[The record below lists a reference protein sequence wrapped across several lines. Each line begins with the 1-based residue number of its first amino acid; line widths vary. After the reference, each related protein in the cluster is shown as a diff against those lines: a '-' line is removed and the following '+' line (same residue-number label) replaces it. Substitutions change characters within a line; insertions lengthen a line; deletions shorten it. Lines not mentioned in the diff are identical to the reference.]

1 MPGPRPT
8 GGAYKLGRAGVIRS
22 AFYLLC
28 LVIPVLLE
36 DVMDELAEW
45 MDPTRVALIAAVL
58 GFVGLLAAGM

>member
-1 MPGPRPT
+1 
-8 GGAYKLGRAGVIRS
+8 LIRS

-58 GFVGLLAAGM
+58 GFVGLLAAGMPV